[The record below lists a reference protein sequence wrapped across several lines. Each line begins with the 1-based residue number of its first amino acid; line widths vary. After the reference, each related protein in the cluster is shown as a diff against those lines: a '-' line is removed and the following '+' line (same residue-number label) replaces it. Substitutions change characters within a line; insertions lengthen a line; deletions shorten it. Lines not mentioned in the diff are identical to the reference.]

1 MQPRRLVPD
10 AGPPTAEG
18 TDLHRA
24 GRMVFALLCAF
35 VFASAAAQE
44 PMRLAA
50 PSAHQGVVESL
61 AISPGGDLVATGG
74 GDQRIHLW
82 HLPSARQW
90 RTLSGHAAGVVA
102 LAFSPD
108 GTMLASG
115 DGEGG
120 VRIWRVADG
129 ASLCSVRNPN
139 DRDGLLAGAQEI
151 RRVAWSG
158 NGEFWSAGNYG
169 MARRWRV
176 AGCAE
181 AARIAL
187 HDGALRDAA
196 VVGDGWWI
204 AGARE
209 LIVADVAGKVRARV
223 PLPADTNRFIDP
235 ASRGDQPALMLDDGS
250 VQHLEAD
257 GRPARRVEDPSRP
270 RSIAL
275 LPGGWIAADD
285 NRVLTLNT
293 GGASRDLRPIDDA
306 TSGNA
311 IGRISSLSL
320 VAAVG
325 ELVVAAGASGIVVLD
340 AKSGAVRVRI
350 DAGQGYY
357 SGVLAAS
364 PDGRWLVQAG
374 ISDAVLWDLRSG
386 RATGTLKLPT
396 VGGWVRAA
404 QFDAASRNLLL
415 LDYDMAKRLTTL
427 RRFDLAEGRFAAARA
442 IAGDAFSL
450 AVDPSS
456 GRAFVGQSDGVAVFG
471 AGDLAPAGKLP
482 TRGQAL
488 RLSIDAKG
496 GSLLSSHGNGVDLLK
511 LPEGT
516 PIRSI
521 DARAAGGPVSA
532 AELSADGGTIWI
544 AAGDAVSA
552 YAADGAL
559 VVWKTSLPISY
570 GIVLRRSPDGRR
582 LLASGSEAAILD
594 ASSGAI
600 TPLRQPAGA
609 SDAAWLDARS
619 AVALGADGS
628 LRLWRDGPAPLLEL
642 RAMERPVGTGCVDAG
657 LCQVVP
663 PWLVSSA
670 DGRFDTGDFAALDEF
685 AWYRAAEPFRA
696 LPFGLYARNGFEP
709 RLLARTLAAG
719 LPPRR
724 DAPPR
729 KYDPPG
735 VRIVSVGPSKE
746 DPASLRVEIE
756 VEPRGAGLAS
766 VHLLRDGVRVARV
779 EAASLKGART
789 LAVDPVRYTGF
800 TLAAPL
806 RFTAI
811 AYDTEG
817 AQGTAVL
824 DHKPPFDARRTMGTS
839 PPTQFVVS
847 VGVNRHENRSFD
859 LAYAANDARRVGDSL
874 AATLAREGGATSR
887 VVRAMLVSDDA
898 GNLATKA
905 RIREALQILAGAAP
919 ASADPALK
927 DLRRAGPDDTV
938 IVSFAGHGFNGADGE
953 FHLVAADTGP
963 GSGQAVTPELQRRA
977 ISSRELAEWL
987 DGLDAGRAVLILDA
1001 CHAAAAVNVRD
1012 FVPGPM
1018 DSRGLGQL
1026 AYDKGLAVLVAT
1038 QADDVALESGRL
1050 QQGILS
1056 YALVAEGLEKGA
1068 GDFAPR
1074 DGRMGLV
1081 EWLGYAVGRV
1091 PVLAQQVKSGTLPLA
1106 PGSRAIER
1114 VSAPAAPPLAQTP
1127 ALFYFARGRPDATLA
1142 RTPAR

>member
-1 MQPRRLVPD
+1 MHPCPRS
-10 AGPPTAEG
+10 AGAGASNGKG
-18 TDLHRA
+18 TTLHLA
-24 GRMVFALLCAF
+24 GRMVFALLW
-35 VFASAAAQE
+35 ASAVSPVVAQDA
-44 PMRLAA
+44 MRLVA
-50 PSAHQGVVESL
+50 PSAHQGAVESL
-61 AISPGGDLVATGG
+61 AIGPGGELVATGG
-74 GDQRIHLW
+74 GDQRIHFW

-90 RTLSGHAAGVVA
+90 RTLSGHTAGVVA

-120 VRIWRVADG
+120 VRTWRVADG

-139 DRDGLLAGAQEI
+139 DRDGLPAGAQEI
-151 RRVAWSG
+151 RRVAWAG
-158 NGEFWSAGNYG
+158 NGEFWSAGSYG

-181 AARIAL
+181 AWRVAL

-196 VVGDGWWI
+196 VAGDGWWI

-209 LIVADVAGKVRARV
+209 LVVADAAGKVRSRV
-223 PLPADTNRFIDP
+223 PLPADANRFLDP
-235 ASRGDQPALMLDDGS
+235 SSRGERPALMLDDGS
-250 VQHLEAD
+250 VQYLEAD
-257 GRPARRVEDPSRP
+257 GRPGRRVEDPSRP

-275 LPGGWIAADD
+275 LPGGWISADD
-285 NRVLTLNT
+285 NRVLTLNA

-306 TSGNA
+306 ASGRA
-311 IGRISSLSL
+311 AGRISSLSL
-320 VAAVG
+320 VAAAG
-325 ELVVAAGASGIVVLD
+325 GIAVAAGASGIVVLD
-340 AKSGAVRVRI
+340 AKSGAMRVRI
-350 DAGQGYY
+350 DAGQGHY
-357 SGVLAAS
+357 SDVLAAS

-374 ISDAVLWDLRSG
+374 ISDTVLWDLRSG

-450 AVDPSS
+450 AVDLVS
-456 GRAFVGQSDGVAVFG
+456 GRAYVGQSDGVAVFG
-471 AGDLAPAGKLP
+471 VGDLVPAGKLP

-521 DARAAGGPVSA
+521 DARTAGGPVSA

-544 AAGDAVSA
+544 AAGDAVA
-552 YAADGAL
+552 TYAADGTPG
-559 VVWKTSLPISY
+559 WKSPLAVSY
-570 GIVLRRSPDGRR
+570 GMVLRRSPDGRR

-600 TPLRQPAGA
+600 TTLRQPAGA
-609 SDAAWLDARS
+609 SDAVWLDSRS
-619 AVALGADGS
+619 AVALGPDGS
-628 LRLWRDGPAPLLEL
+628 LRLWREEPAPLLEL
-642 RAMERPVGTGCVDAG
+642 RAMERPMGTGCVDAG
-657 LCQVVP
+657 LCPVVP

-746 DPASLRVEIE
+746 DPAALRVEIE
-756 VEPRGAGLAS
+756 FEPRGAGLAS

-779 EAASLKGART
+779 EAATLKGSRT
-789 LAVDPVRYTGF
+789 LAVDPVRYSRF
-800 TLAAPL
+800 TLSAPL

-817 AQGTAVL
+817 AQGTAVFE
-824 DHKPPFDARRTMGTS
+824 HKPLSDAKLILGMS
-839 PPTQFVVS
+839 PPRQFIVS
-847 VGVNRHENRSFD
+847 IGVNLHENRSFD

-887 VVRAMLVSDDA
+887 VVRAMLVSDEA
-898 GNLATKA
+898 GNLSTKA
-905 RIREALQILAGAAP
+905 RIREALQVLAGAAP

-953 FHLVAADTGP
+953 FYLVPADTGP
-963 GSGQAVTPELQRRA
+963 GSGQAITPELQRRA
-977 ISSRELAEWL
+977 ISSSELADWL
-987 DGLDAGRAVLILDA
+987 DGIDAGRAVLILDA

-1038 QADDVALESGRL
+1038 QADDVAIESGRL

-1068 GDFAPR
+1068 GDYAPR
-1074 DGRMGLV
+1074 DGRMGLI

-1091 PVLAQQVKSGTLPLA
+1091 PVLAQQVKSGTLLLA